1 MIGRLKRHN
10 AKFRKKIAYHTKRK
24 PVYRRRLQSNK
35 RVRTSTGWASASG
48 SAAGMATAA
57 VRRITTRLRNRKR
70 STTTPVNAMQEL
82 TKSTK
87 RVRIQKYSMP
97 RIVNATV
104 DKNVARF
111 QQLSN
116 FDTNVGAVWLDNH
129 QYTSGVV
136 QMPMVIIDLGSQHQP
151 LITAI
156 QPPALVQPVWNN
168 ATVSSDISIAFQP
181 GQNPDGTVTGNANF
195 QYEESNLMTPTP
207 TTLTTGVLNWV
218 NLRLNLYGQ
227 RKRTTKFVITIFQVT
242 DDEVDPVNGSP
253 TSLDRKALFQYL
265 ERPFIYSNLQQDV
278 KMKKTGFKTIKEF
291 TYNVAPMTS
300 IDLNTTTGN
309 IHEANIN
316 MQINKRMD
324 YMYNQTASTM
334 LPHAQVDGLDY
345 NQNTAANTVHQ
356 SPKVRQNVFVAIR
369 AFAPIRTYDTEAL
382 GPLRSADNSPSFD
395 IICRRSFTFPS

>member
-1 MIGRLKRHN
+1 
-10 AKFRKKIAYHTKRK
+10 
-24 PVYRRRLQSNK
+24 
-35 RVRTSTGWASASG
+35 
-48 SAAGMATAA
+48 
-57 VRRITTRLRNRKR
+57 
-70 STTTPVNAMQEL
+70 
-82 TKSTK
+82 
-87 RVRIQKYSMP
+87 MP

-129 QYTSGVV
+129 QYNSGVV
-136 QMPMVIIDLGSQHQP
+136 QMPMCIIDLGSQHQP
-151 LITAI
+151 LVTAI

-168 ATVSSDISIAFQP
+168 NGVSSDISIAFQP
-181 GQNPDGTVTGNANF
+181 GQNPDGTITGNANF
-195 QYEESNLMTPTP
+195 QYEQSNLATPTP

-345 NQNTAANTVHQ
+345 NNNTAANTVHQ
-356 SPKVRQNVFVAIR
+356 SPKIRQNVFVAIR
-369 AFAPIRTYDTEAL
+369 AFAPVRTYDTEAL
-382 GPLRSADNSPSFD
+382 GPPRSADNSPSFD